1 MIAVRPTGQTAI
13 FKRYSFSGMTDK
25 LSAVASYSWV
35 GSAWGISTGNAGAS
49 EAGADWLRISELTA
63 SLALLPVPRLMTSV
77 LAMARTRM
85 KPISHQV
92 AFSRMVAV
100 WRTPR
105 AWFAEVKLVASAV
118 LAVLQEDDHDQQ
130 DGREDNQDD
139 QDGECDVHI

>member
-1 MIAVRPTGQTAI
+1 
-13 FKRYSFSGMTDK
+13 MTDK
-25 LSAVASYSWV
+25 LSAFAPYSWV
-35 GSAWGISTGNAGAS
+35 GSAWGISTGKAGVS

-85 KPISHQV
+85 KAMRYQV

-105 AWFAEVKLVASAV
+105 AWFAEVKLVARPPS
-118 LAVLQEDDHDQQ
+118 LPFCRRTTSYLYYF
-130 DGREDNQDD
+130 
-139 QDGECDVHI
+139 

>member
-1 MIAVRPTGQTAI
+1 M
-13 FKRYSFSGMTDK
+13 
-25 LSAVASYSWV
+25 SAVAAYSWV
-35 GSAWGISTGNAGAS
+35 GSAWGISTGNAGVS

-63 SLALLPVPRLMTSV
+63 SLALLPVPRLTISV

-85 KPISHQV
+85 KAMRYQV

-100 WRTPR
+100 WRKGLVR
-105 AWFAEVKLVASAV
+105 GSEVGGEAAV

-139 QDGECDVHI
+139 QDGECDVHIDTTFNSICR